1 MVKKSK
7 KSAPKGYSVL
17 GIILL
22 IILGLGGGYMLS
34 VNYGGA
40 GGGEVTDIS
49 ELRGGES
56 RATLSPALF
65 TGRVAKAYRI
75 AGEIPEILDSLYC
88 YCECKKHFGHKS
100 LLSCYVDKH
109 GAYCDV
115 CIEEAIVAYEMYQSG
130 SDIPSIRR
138 AIDKRFSS

>member
-1 MVKKSK
+1 MVKKMK
-7 KSAPKGYSVL
+7 KSGSKSPSV
-17 GIILL
+17 IAVVILV
-22 IILGLGGGYMLS
+22 ILGLGGGYMLS

-40 GGGEVTDIS
+40 GGGEVADIS

>member
-1 MVKKSK
+1 MVKKRKESG
-7 KSAPKGYSVL
+7 PKRYSIT

-22 IILGLGGGYMLS
+22 IILGLGGGYLFS
-34 VNYGGA
+34 VNYDNAGQGGIA
-40 GGGEVTDIS
+40 DLA
-49 ELRGGES
+49 ELRGGEA

-75 AGEIPEILDSLYC
+75 AREIPEVLDSLYC

-115 CIEEAIVAYEMYQSG
+115 CVEEAIVAYEMYQSG

-138 AIDKRFSS
+138 ATDKRFSS

>member
-1 MVKKSK
+1 MVKKMK
-7 KSAPKGYSVL
+7 KSGSKSPSV
-17 GIILL
+17 IAVVILV
-22 IILGLGGGYMLS
+22 ILGLGGGYMLS

-40 GGGEVTDIS
+40 DGGEVADIS

-75 AGEIPEILDSLYC
+75 AREIPEVLDSLYC

-115 CIEEAIVAYEMYQSG
+115 CIDEAIVAYEMYQSG
-130 SDIPSIRR
+130 NDIPSIRR